1 MVAALYRR
9 YRPETFAEM
18 IGQQQVTDP
27 LSVAI
32 RSGRIN
38 HAYLFSGPRGCG
50 KTSSARILARCLNCA
65 EGPTPE
71 PCGKCDSCLELG
83 REGGGSLDVAEIDAA
98 SHGGVDDARELRER
112 AVMAPS
118 RDRYRI
124 FIIDEAHMVT
134 SQGFNAL
141 LKVVEEPPE
150 HVLFIF
156 ATTEPEKVIGTI
168 RSRTHH
174 YPFRLIP
181 PAPMLEYLERICAAE
196 GISAEPGVLPLVVRA
211 GGGSARDTMSLLDQL
226 IAGTEGETMQ
236 YQLATQ
242 VLGFT
247 AQDLLDETI
256 AAFADGDASAAY
268 RSVDSVIQS
277 GQDPRRFV
285 EDLLERVRDLIV
297 VKAIGQGAEAVLRGI
312 SPDELERMHTN
323 AARFTPRA
331 LSGMADA
338 VNATLSEM
346 TGVTAPRLQLE
357 LMIARVLVA
366 QRAAFAEADAP
377 GAAPGQDARG
387 QRDASGQRAPGQPDA
402 PGRGAPAADRGQGAA
417 PTRAPHDERP
427 APQREPER
435 APQRRPE
442 PEAPKVSA
450 AEAAKAAWATPGV
463 TDAGPTVPPAG
474 AAGAPVSREGGQQA
488 DGSPSR
494 EPGQAP
500 GARESGQ
507 QRADS
512 APTQANGAPS
522 SGPGQAPGAHESG
535 QQRVN
540 SAPPQAN
547 GSAAGARAG
556 RPDAPEPWR
565 TEQPAA
571 SAPAPAESGQGS
583 TGASGSAR
591 ASANRPD
598 AGQPEAGQGAGRA
611 SESTQTGAGQRGAD
625 QAGAKQ
631 PDAGQVQDA
640 WPSVLEAVNR
650 LGGRSTWSVVRGLQP
665 LGYADGVLALWF
677 PNRAV
682 FDQARQ
688 ARDGQP
694 SPSDHLKSALREVFG
709 VDMKIAPKIERSPG
723 RESAA
728 PAADAPSAPSDEE
741 RHRGRASQAPAPAA
755 TSGGG
760 ATWNVAP
767 IPGEPRVADDGP
779 GSAWDEFAT
788 GPEPSDAGQ
797 PNDPAPQT
805 VDPVD
810 AAPTNAG
817 ENRANAANSG
827 SDSSAGFATASQPS
841 AAASAEPAGSDA
853 VSSEAAA
860 AEPVREGHSVEEV
873 AATDASE
880 REHDATPVAMPEATL
895 HAAPGTEV
903 RNPVDPASSRSAS
916 AGASRGTADQ
926 NQTRQANSET
936 VATGDQQSGAEPA
949 STAPA
954 APSWNVVAVPGSEPE
969 PVAEPEPEPEPEEP
983 AAPKHPA
990 LAAGQER
997 YGESVIRERLG
1008 ARFVGEELR
1017 ALPGPSG
1024 PFDEAPDDFEAPPE
1038 EY

>member
-1 MVAALYRR
+1 MEGMVAALYRR

-247 AQDLLDETI
+247 AQDLLDEAI

-377 GAAPGQDARG
+377 GVIGGEAAGPRASAPGQDARG
-387 QRDASGQRAPGQPDA
+387 QRDASEQSAPGLSDA

-435 APQRRPE
+435 VPQRQSE

-463 TDAGPTVPPAG
+463 TDAGPTAPTSQPSAPAES
-474 AAGAPVSREGGQQA
+474 AGAPVSREGGQQA
-488 DGSPSR
+488 DGAPSR

-507 QRADS
+507 QRESS
-512 APTQANGAPS
+512 APTQAI
-522 SGPGQAPGAHESG
+522 GP
-535 QQRVN
+535 
-540 SAPPQAN
+540 
-547 GSAAGARAG
+547 AAGARAG

-571 SAPAPAESGQGS
+571 SAPAPAESHQGS
-583 TGASGSAR
+583 TGASGSA
-591 ASANRPD
+591 
-598 AGQPEAGQGAGRA
+598 
-611 SESTQTGAGQRGAD
+611 QTGAGQRGAD
-625 QAGAKQ
+625 QAGAHQ

-728 PAADAPSAPSDEE
+728 PAADAPPAPSDEE
-741 RHRGRASQAPAPAA
+741 RHRGRPSQAPAPAA
-755 TSGGG
+755 AAGGG

-788 GPEPSDAGQ
+788 GPGPSDAGQ
-797 PNDPAPQT
+797 PNDPAPET
-805 VDPVD
+805 VAPVD
-810 AAPTNAG
+810 AAPTNVGAG
-817 ENRANAANSG
+817 GSNAANSG
-827 SDSSAGFATASQPS
+827 SGSSAGIATASGSS
-841 AAASAEPAGSDA
+841 AAASREPAGSGV
-853 VSSEAAA
+853 VSSEAAG
-860 AEPVREGHSVEEV
+860 AEPVREGHSIEEV

-903 RNPVDPASSRSAS
+903 RNPVDPAPSRSAS
-916 AGASRGTADQ
+916 AGASQGAADQ
-926 NQTRQANSET
+926 NQTHQANSGT
-936 VATGDQQSGAEPA
+936 TATGDQQIGAEPA

>member
-1 MVAALYRR
+1 MEGMVAALYRR

-71 PCGKCDSCLELG
+71 PCGKCDSCVELG

-247 AQDLLDETI
+247 AQDLLDESI

-268 RSVDSVIQS
+268 RAVDSVIQS

-366 QRAAFAEADAP
+366 QRAAFAEAEAP
-377 GAAPGQDARG
+377 AASGAEPAGSRAAAPQQDARG
-387 QRDASGQRAPGQPDA
+387 QQEARGQSAPGRQDA
-402 PGRGAPAADRGQGAA
+402 PGRGRPAVEPERGQAA
-417 PTRAPHDERP
+417 LPTRTPQDERP
-427 APQREPER
+427 AQQRESER
-435 APQRRPE
+435 APQRSPE
-442 PEAPKVSA
+442 PEAPKASA

-463 TDAGPTVPPAG
+463 TD
-474 AAGAPVSREGGQQA
+474 GAPASAPTGAPDA
-488 DGSPSR
+488 DGSRQSSQAADDARSRESAPSR
-494 EPGQAP
+494 EAAQAPDAATSRDSGLQHEARGQAP
-500 GARESGQ
+500 ANAPAERA
-507 QRADS
+507 RAD
-512 APTQANGAPS
+512 
-522 SGPGQAPGAHESG
+522 
-535 QQRVN
+535 
-540 SAPPQAN
+540 
-547 GSAAGARAG
+547 
-556 RPDAPEPWR
+556 RPAAPEPWR
-565 TEQPAA
+565 TNQPAA
-571 SAPAPAESGQGS
+571 SAPTSAESGP
-583 TGASGSAR
+583 
-591 ASANRPD
+591 ASASA
-598 AGQPEAGQGAGRA
+598 AGSG
-611 SESTQTGAGQRGAD
+611 
-625 QAGAKQ
+625 Q
-631 PDAGQVQDA
+631 PDASQVQDA

-650 LGGRSTWSVVRGLQP
+650 LGGRSAWSVVRGLQP
-665 LGYADGVLALWF
+665 LGYDDGVLALWF

-694 SPSDHLKSALREVFG
+694 SASDHIKRALREVFG

-723 RESAA
+723 REQAA
-728 PAADAPSAPSDEE
+728 PATDAPAAPSDEE
-741 RHRGRASQAPAPAA
+741 RHRGGPRQTPAPVADP
-755 TSGGG
+755 GGA

-788 GPEPSDAGQ
+788 GPERNDAGGAGSGGQ
-797 PNDPAPQT
+797 ANDEAPET

-810 AAPTNAG
+810 AAPDDAPDAPGSEATQASD
-817 ENRANAANSG
+817 ANARA
-827 SDSSAGFATASQPS
+827 SSPPEVAS
-841 AAASAEPAGSDA
+841 
-853 VSSEAAA
+853 
-860 AEPVREGHSVEEV
+860 EGHSIEEV

-903 RNPVDPASSRSAS
+903 RNPVDPVPASSAQPETAGAGRAASGQGRATQAGPGQGRSAQAEPSQGRAPRAETAS
-916 AGASRGTADQ
+916 A
-926 NQTRQANSET
+926 ET
-936 VATGDQQSGAEPA
+936 SGAAPTE
-949 STAPA
+949 SQQTPA